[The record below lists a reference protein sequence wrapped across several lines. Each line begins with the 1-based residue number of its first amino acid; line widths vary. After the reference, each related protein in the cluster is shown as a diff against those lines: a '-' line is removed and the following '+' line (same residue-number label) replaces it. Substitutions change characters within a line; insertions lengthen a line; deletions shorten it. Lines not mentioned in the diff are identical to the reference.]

1 MIAGIIQARL
11 GSSRLPGKIMLE
23 ACGKS
28 MLELMI
34 ERVKRSKKLD
44 KIIIATSTNAQD
56 DKIVEFCKKAKI
68 DCYRGAEDDLLARY
82 KGAADTFGVDTIVR
96 LTSDTPIIDAETIDD
111 TVEAYLKNNYDFV
124 SNCYPM
130 PRTYP
135 DGTNVEVFSR
145 NLLNEADR
153 QAKKPSEREH
163 VTFFMWM
170 QPDKYKIFRV
180 DYKRDISKYRL
191 NLDYNEDYSVLK
203 AIFENLYPK
212 DHNFTMENALEWL
225 DEHPDT
231 YKINSNIKQG
241 QGFVKSL
248 EADKNSGFGVYDK
261 GLFKDRPV

>member
-11 GSSRLPGKIMLE
+11 GSSRLPGKIMLQ

-34 ERVKRSKKLD
+34 ERVQRSKKLD

-56 DKIVEFCKKAKI
+56 DEIVEFCAKAKI
-68 DCYRGAEDDLLARY
+68 DYYRGSEHDLLSRY
-82 KGAADTFGVDTIVR
+82 KEAADKFDVDLIVR
-96 LTSDTPIIDAETIDD
+96 LTSDTPIIDAKTIDD
-111 TVEAYLKNNYDFV
+111 TVEAYVKNNYDFV

-135 DGTNVEVFSR
+135 DGTNVEVFSHQ
-145 NLLNEADR
+145 LLNEVDR
-153 QAKKPSEREH
+153 EAKKPSEREH

-170 QPDKYKIFRV
+170 HPERYKIFRV
-180 DYKRDISKYRL
+180 DYKKDISKYRL
-191 NLDYNEDYSVLK
+191 NLDYNEDYTVLK
-203 AIFENLYPK
+203 TIFENLYPK
-212 DHNFTMENALEWL
+212 NQNFSIEDALKWL
-225 DEHPDT
+225 DEHPDI

-248 EADKNSGFGVYDK
+248 EADKEAGFDINDK
-261 GLFKDRPV
+261 GLFKDRSA